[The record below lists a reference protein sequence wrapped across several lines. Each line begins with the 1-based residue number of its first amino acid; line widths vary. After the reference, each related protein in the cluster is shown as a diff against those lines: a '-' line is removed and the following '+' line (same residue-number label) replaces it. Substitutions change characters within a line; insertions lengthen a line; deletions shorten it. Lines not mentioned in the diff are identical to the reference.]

1 MRYLAVLPILVAL
14 AAPGVAHAADVYV
27 DPSQPGCSDAAS
39 IAVASYASSP
49 WCSTAPAV
57 RLARPGDVVHL
68 AAGTYNA
75 QLRPATSGTADAPI
89 VYQADGAATISA
101 PAGTVGV
108 MLVGVH
114 DVVLRGLTV
123 LAAAPQGV
131 WVDNASRI
139 VLDGVTVTNSGGSG
153 VQIKAG
159 TSVTVTRSRLVGNAR
174 AGFMEMS
181 QAVDTTLSSSTISGN
196 GKDGQQ
202 YNGDGVGLNGSG
214 GDVVDNTITDNGD
227 GVGFEHGIYAGS
239 TADGYTIARNQIS
252 NNAGAD
258 IKAAG
263 GPGLVE
269 DNRLTS
275 SMFGLVVSDNP
286 AFVTVEYNLIQGR
299 FQHGILITTGTTA
312 ARVRLWNN
320 TVQQTGRSTSSG
332 NASAVFVV
340 SAAQVEARNNLFAYT
355 NPDLLGSAFLLN
367 DESLVGSFVAT
378 TNWYASP
385 DPNALRVAWNGA
397 RVSFAS
403 WRTLSGQDAASV
415 SSAPPTF
422 SADGRVTS
430 ANLGAAKGVALGL
443 DHDLAGTALPALAPD
458 ISAFQRVF

>member
-1 MRYLAVLPILVAL
+1 MRYPAVLPLLFAL
-14 AAPGVAHAADVYV
+14 AVPGVAQASDVYV
-27 DPSQPGCSDAAS
+27 NPAQSGCSDAAS
-39 IAVASYASSP
+39 IAAAANASTP
-49 WCSTAPAV
+49 WCSPAPAA

-75 QLRPATSGTADAPI
+75 QFRPVTSGTVLDPI
-89 VYQADGAATISA
+89 IYQADGPATIAA
-101 PAGTVGV
+101 PAGSVGT

-131 WVDNASRI
+131 WIDNATR
-139 VLDGVTVTNSGGSG
+139 VTLDGVTVTNSAGSG
-153 VQIKAG
+153 VQIKGG
-159 TSVTVTRSRLVGNAR
+159 TSVTVTNSRLVDNAR

-181 QAVDTTLSSSTISGN
+181 QAVDTTLSDSTISGN

-214 GDVVDNTITDNGD
+214 SAVVDNTITGNGD

-239 TADGYTIARNQIS
+239 TADGYTIAGNAIG

-263 GPGLVE
+263 GPGVVE

-286 AFVTVEYNLIQGR
+286 AFVTVEYNLIQGS

-320 TVQQTGRSTSSG
+320 TVQQTGRSTASG

-340 SAAQVEARNNLFAYT
+340 SAAQIESRNNLFAYT

-367 DESLVGSFVAT
+367 DASLVGSFVST
-378 TNWYASP
+378 NNWYASP

-397 RVSFAS
+397 RVSFAN
-403 WRTLSGQDAASV
+403 WRALSGQDSSSV
-415 SSAPPTF
+415 NSAPPAF

-443 DHDLAGTALPALAPD
+443 EHDLVGTALPALAPD
-458 ISAFQRVF
+458 MSAFQRVS

>member
-1 MRYLAVLPILVAL
+1 MRYQAVLPILVAL

-68 AAGTYNA
+68 AAGTYSA

-89 VYQADGAATISA
+89 VYQGDGAATISA
-101 PAGTVGV
+101 PAGAVGV

-123 LAAAPQGV
+123 LAAAAQGV
-131 WVDNASRI
+131 WVDNATRI
-139 VLDGVTVTNSGGSG
+139 MLDGVTVTNSGGSG
-153 VQIKAG
+153 VQIKGG

-214 GDVVDNTITDNGD
+214 GEVVDNTITDNGD

-239 TADGYTIARNQIS
+239 TADGYTIAGNQIS

-275 SMFGLVVSDNP
+275 SMFGLVLSDNP
-286 AFVTVEYNLIQGR
+286 AFVTAEYNLIQGR

-332 NASAVFVV
+332 NASAVFIV

-367 DESLVGSFVAT
+367 NESLVGSFVAT

-397 RVSFAS
+397 RVSFAN
-403 WRTLSGQDAASV
+403 WRALSGQDASSF

-443 DHDLAGTALPALAPD
+443 DHDLGGTALPALAPD
-458 ISAFQRVF
+458 ISAFQSVS